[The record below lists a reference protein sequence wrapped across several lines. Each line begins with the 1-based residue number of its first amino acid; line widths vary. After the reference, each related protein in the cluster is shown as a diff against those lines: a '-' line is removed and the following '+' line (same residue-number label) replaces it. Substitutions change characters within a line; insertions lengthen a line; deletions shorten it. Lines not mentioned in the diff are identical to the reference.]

1 MTIPLKVTQIN
12 VAPVI
17 EPLKPLPLKAA
28 LAAFMGV
35 SMDAISMEH
44 EAGSLRKAVARAIR
58 TYRDFE
64 LNSDGH
70 AKGT

>member
-1 MTIPLKVTQIN
+1 VTVPLKVTQMN
-12 VAPVI
+12 VAPII

-35 SMDAISMEH
+35 PMDAISMEH

-58 TYRDFE
+58 TYREFE
-64 LNSDGH
+64 LGSD
-70 AKGT
+70 K